1 MSVTATMLGLSL
13 IDNVDRLRN
22 RDRRHDSLMGLS
34 IDRLIALRQQH
45 GWSQRELSRRC
56 GFGESLIRKYETGVN
71 DPSASHLSVMADLFG
86 VSADYLLGRSDD
98 PAGQI
103 IRLEL
108 KPDEHQLLE
117 AYRNERWAGIFR
129 ILQERLDDK

>member
-1 MSVTATMLGLSL
+1 
-13 IDNVDRLRN
+13 
-22 RDRRHDSLMGLS
+22 MGLA

-56 GFGESLIRKYETGVN
+56 GFGESLIRKYETGVS
-71 DPSASHLSVMADLFG
+71 DPSASHLSAMADLFG

-98 PAGQI
+98 PEGQI

-108 KPDEHQLLE
+108 KPDEQQLLE

-129 ILQERLDDK
+129 ILQEKLNDK